1 MTEAPKTPVT
11 VGPRDRMRQAMKR
24 ERELTE
30 RLLSAYRHYTNEN
43 TKKAAVVAAA
53 DARIAASTQRLADA
67 LIAYTEGA
75 DVRPDRAAV
84 VLGVPR
90 SRVTSMMRE
99 RRAAL
104 RRALV

>member
-1 MTEAPKTPVT
+1 
-11 VGPRDRMRQAMKR
+11 MRQAMRR

-30 RLLSAYRHYTNEN
+30 RLLSAYRNYTNEHA
-43 TKKAAVVAAA
+43 KKDATVAAA
-53 DARIAASTQRLADA
+53 DARIAACTQRLADA

-75 DVRPDRAAV
+75 GVRPDRAAV